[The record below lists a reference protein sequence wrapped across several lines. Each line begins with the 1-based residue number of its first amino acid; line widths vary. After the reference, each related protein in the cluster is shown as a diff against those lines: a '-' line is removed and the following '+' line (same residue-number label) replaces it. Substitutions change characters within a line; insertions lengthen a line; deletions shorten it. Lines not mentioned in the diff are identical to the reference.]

1 MNAEYH
7 AAIDRLKKQ
16 IGSLI
21 SQYECMKADN
31 EQMALE
37 LSTSKTLIT
46 EHKTTINELEQRVHK
61 LQLTEAFKA
70 SGTEVLE
77 AKQKVTKLI
86 KEIDKCIALL
96 NT

>member
-16 IGSLI
+16 IGNLI
-21 SQYECMKADN
+21 SQYECIKADN
-31 EQMALE
+31 ERMALE
-37 LSTSKTLIT
+37 LSTSKTQLNEYT
-46 EHKTTINELEQRVHK
+46 TTIHELEQKVNT
-61 LQLTEAFKA
+61 LQLAEAFKA
-70 SGTEVLE
+70 SGTDAQE

>member
-16 IGSLI
+16 IGNLI
-21 SQYECMKADN
+21 SQYECVKADN
-31 EQMALE
+31 ERMALE
-37 LSTSKTLIT
+37 LTTSKTQLN
-46 EHKTTINELEQRVHK
+46 EHKTTLNELEQKVNK
-61 LQLTEAFKA
+61 LQLAEAFKA
-70 SGTEVLE
+70 SGTDVQE

>member
-16 IGSLI
+16 IGNLI
-21 SQYECMKADN
+21 SRYECIKADN
-31 EQMALE
+31 ERMALE
-37 LSTSKTLIT
+37 LSTSKTQLN
-46 EHKTTINELEQRVHK
+46 EHKTTIDELEQKVNK
-61 LQLTEAFKA
+61 LQLAEAFKA
-70 SGTEVLE
+70 SGSDVQE

>member
-7 AAIDRLKKQ
+7 AAIDRLRKQ
-16 IGSLI
+16 IGILL
-21 SQYECMKADN
+21 SQYERIKADN
-31 EQMALE
+31 ERMALE
-37 LSTSKTLIT
+37 LTTSKTQLN
-46 EHKTTINELEQRVHK
+46 EHKTTIHEFEQKVNK

-70 SGTEVLE
+70 SGTDVQE
-77 AKQKVTKLI
+77 AKQKVTRLI